1 MKVIIFKWLMKLI
14 ALLLILLLLTLVS
27 SHTYSCLFD
36 KRNKDLR
43 EESKKAKPDVAVH
56 PSG

>member
-1 MKVIIFKWLMKLI
+1 MKLI

-56 PSG
+56 PSGNYQ